1 MESVQ
6 VGGPQATTWI
16 GMKRLRPM
24 FGALGVV
31 AGLLAIS
38 TPVSAGGNSST
49 PCSPGPQSTTCTYT
63 VNVQGLTQTVQTNVP
78 CVDPPNGPP
87 TGTLNL
93 NYSEVFHETVNQAGD
108 AWFTSTVTGDLT
120 FIPFDS
126 SRPSYTGH
134 FESWFGAS
142 INQNN
147 AVFHDTNNNTAT
159 GSDGSHLSFHMVDH
173 MAISASGI
181 TFQFDKATC

>member
-1 MESVQ
+1 MGV
-6 VGGPQATTWI
+6 
-16 GMKRLRPM
+16 KRLRPLL
-24 FGALGVV
+24 ALVGVV

-38 TPVSAGGNSST
+38 TPASAGGNSPT
-49 PCSPGPQSTTCTYT
+49 PCSPGPQPTTCTYT
-63 VNVQGLTQTVQTNVP
+63 ANVHDLTQKSPSNVP

-87 TGTLNL
+87 TGIVNL
-93 NYSEVFHETVNQAGD
+93 SYGEVFHETVNQAGD
-108 AWFTSTVTGDLT
+108 GWFTSTVTGDFS

-142 INQNN
+142 INRNN
-147 AVFHDTNNNTAT
+147 AVFHDTNNTTGT
-159 GSDGSHLSFHMVDH
+159 GSDGSHLSFHMIDH